1 MMYYNP
7 FSFNAFMIQIGKS
20 SNHSS
25 WLSQYN

>member
-25 WLSQYN
+25 